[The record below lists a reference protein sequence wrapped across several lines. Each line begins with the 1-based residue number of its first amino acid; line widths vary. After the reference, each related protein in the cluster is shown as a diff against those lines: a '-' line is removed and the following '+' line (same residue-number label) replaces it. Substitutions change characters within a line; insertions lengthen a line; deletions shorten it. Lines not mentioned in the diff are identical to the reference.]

1 MNPGTAPVIGR
12 TVHFHVDAAA
22 AAKLNQIGK
31 RRYNVGDKCAGVIT
45 HPLDNSAVNLSL
57 FVDGADELM
66 PLPNV
71 PYSAGSQPGT
81 WTYPE
86 AIGEAGRVAA

>member
-1 MNPGTAPVIGR
+1 MNPGTAPSLGR
-12 TVHFHVDAAA
+12 TIHFNVDASA

-31 RRYNVGDKCAGVIT
+31 RRYNVGDKCPGVVT
-45 HPLDNSAVNLSL
+45 HTLENNAANLSL
-57 FVDGADELM
+57 FVDGADEIM
-66 PLPNV
+66 PLQNV
-71 PYSAGSQPGT
+71 PYSTTNQPGT